1 MDKKPATIDEYIS
14 AFPEATRRALQQV
27 REAIIQAA
35 PDAEETISYNMLT
48 FKYGK
53 KYLVHFA
60 GYKNHIGFYA
70 LATDTPEFVEDFAK
84 FKKSKA
90 AIQFALSDPMP
101 IDLIKRV
108 IRFNMGK
115 LPSL

>member
-27 REAIIQAA
+27 REAIIQA
-35 PDAEETISYNMLT
+35 AEETISYNMLT

-70 LATDTPEFVEDFAK
+70 LATDTPEFAEDFSK

-90 AIQFALSDPMP
+90 SIQFALNEPMP
-101 IDLIKRV
+101 VDLIKRAV
-108 IRFNMGK
+108 RLNMGK
-115 LPSL
+115 LQSL